1 MLALVIF
8 AGAMVVLS
16 HLVHDTSAN
25 TRHQVIASQVTQQ
38 LDPLLVELRTAQN
51 QQKNLETRYLLA
63 LVRRSFNIYSD
74 SLNAK
79 FGLYDGKSGEA
90 IMIMRGL
97 PASLPPSPPF
107 FYPCFLEMI
116 QNTRPKFELIANQVM
131 CYYTNQNLVTAV
143 RFRPRLIY

>member
-1 MLALVIF
+1 MYLASYLPALCWHWSFF

-79 FGLYDGKSGEA
+79 FGLY
-90 IMIMRGL
+90 
-97 PASLPPSPPF
+97 
-107 FYPCFLEMI
+107 
-116 QNTRPKFELIANQVM
+116 
-131 CYYTNQNLVTAV
+131 
-143 RFRPRLIY
+143 

>member
-8 AGAMVVLS
+8 AGAMVILS

-38 LDPLLVELRTAQN
+38 LDPLLVELRTAQD

-97 PASLPPSPPF
+97 PPYRQTRHF

-116 QNTRPKFELIANQVM
+116 QNIRPKFESIANLVM
-131 CYYTNQNLVTAV
+131 CCYTNQNSVAAL